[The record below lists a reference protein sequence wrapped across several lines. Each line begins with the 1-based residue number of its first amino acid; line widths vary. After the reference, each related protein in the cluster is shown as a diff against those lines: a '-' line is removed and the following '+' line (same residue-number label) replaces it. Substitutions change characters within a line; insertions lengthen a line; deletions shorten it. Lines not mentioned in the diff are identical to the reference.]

1 MFNVSRDY
9 APPLGV
15 IAPFFKMGSFFYVTG
30 IVFLFFMKSDF
41 SHNDLNLLALVHWY
55 LLGFVMMIIFGAM
68 AQLIPVVMEVG
79 HFGIDLYRLVW
90 PFLAV
95 GTFLMGIGFL
105 VSPKV
110 LPYGGL
116 LVIVS
121 ISIFLYDTI
130 MTLWH
135 VKHISLTVKTV
146 AVSSLF
152 LSLGIFSGFMMALG
166 IGEGLSINMDKWLN
180 IHAMFVLGGYV
191 TLTIMG
197 LSIILLPMFG
207 LSHGFD
213 ETPIKRAFWLMATGV
228 SGYSIARF
236 LGIDQWGE
244 LLSLSIIFLSVGF
257 YLYQIMIIYRSRAR
271 KENDIW
277 AKSMYF
283 GYGSLASA
291 LILGMINVL
300 VHSEQLLL
308 AAGWFVIMGFFT
320 FLITGHL
327 YKIIPFLVWFERFSP
342 LVGKEKV
349 PMLHEMYPKKA
360 AQYEF
365 VFSSLG
371 VVIGGFG
378 LLLGDDT
385 LFKTGISLMVVGGG
399 CMFYSVRWMLNYK

>member
-1 MFNVSRDY
+1 MFNVSKDY
-9 APPLGV
+9 APPFGM
-15 IAPFFKMGSFFYVTG
+15 IAPFFKMGSFFYIMG
-30 IVFLFFMKSDF
+30 IIFLFFIKSDF

-79 HFGIDLYRLVW
+79 HFSIDLYRLIW
-90 PFLAV
+90 PFLTI

-105 VSPKV
+105 VSPKI

-121 ISIFLYDTI
+121 MSIFLYDTI
-130 MTLWH
+130 MTLRH
-135 VKHISLTVKTV
+135 VEHISLTVKTV
-146 AVSSLF
+146 AISSLF

-166 IGEGLSINMDKWLN
+166 IGEGLGIDMDKWLD
-180 IHAMFVLGGYV
+180 IHVVFVLGGYV

-213 ETPIKRAFWLMATGV
+213 ETPIKRAFWLMVAGV
-228 SGYSIARF
+228 SGYSITRF
-236 LGIDQWGE
+236 LGTVQWGE
-244 LLSLSIIFLSVGF
+244 LLSLLVIFISVWF

-291 LILGMINVL
+291 LILGMINIL

-349 PMLHEMYPKKA
+349 PMLHEMYPKKV

-371 VVIGGFG
+371 VVIGGLG
-378 LLLGDDT
+378 LLLGNDT
-385 LFKTGISLMVVGGG
+385 LFKVGISLMVVGGG
-399 CMFYSVRWMLNYK
+399 CMFYSVKWMMNYK